1 MFTNV
6 DNDVKKFVDV
16 EEIIEEKIPD
26 YFYPAF
32 AGELCSIFGVSI
44 FRKLSTIDYDEDGSA
59 ITNWANSYYDLHTYS
74 SGWFRALEITCK
86 KLEMEWLIDYWVGLE
101 WYDSDIFNEL
111 LEDKVVTNFINKAYK
126 SCIDNPY
133 FNYLLDINER

>member
-1 MFTNV
+1 MSIQID
-6 DNDVKKFVDV
+6 DNPTYSL
-16 EEIIEEKIPD
+16 EEILDKSIPD

-44 FRKLSTIDYDEDGSA
+44 FHKLPVIDYDEDGSA

-74 SGWFRALEITCK
+74 GGWIQALEATCK
-86 KLEMEWLIDYWVGLE
+86 KLDMEWLVHYRVANLE
-101 WYDSDIFNEL
+101 WYDADIFDEL
-111 LEDKVVTNFINKAYK
+111 LEDKVITKFINKAYK

-133 FNYLLDINER
+133 YDYLIKTNEA